1 MNFDFGDNMKK
12 SLKLYD
18 VPQISSIQELLL
30 NSATKYTNKLAMED
44 LTNTPINK
52 VTFSELLNY
61 VLKFGSAL
69 KNLGIEEKSHI
80 AIIGENRV
88 QWAISYFTCMA
99 FNYVCVPIDR
109 NLTQNEIFNIIHES
123 DSVAIIFS
131 SNYSDIFD
139 QSNLSLKKLE
149 HFICM
154 DEGLLEAQ
162 FLNMKT
168 LIDEGKK
175 ITTAN
180 LPQIDKDALAE
191 IIFTSGSLGRAKGVM
206 LSQGNIAS
214 NIVAMTSMLFI
225 YPEDR
230 FLSVL
235 PMHHSYEC
243 TCGMLCPIYSGAS
256 VHYARNLRTIVDDL
270 QKFNASILL
279 AVPLLFDKMFK
290 KIAKS
295 ISEEKLKS
303 ILVPKLVGLSN
314 FAEKIGIKDIKKKL
328 FAELHQK
335 FGGNI
340 RIFIAGGAAP
350 DPKVALGLRGFG
362 FNFLQGYGLTET
374 SPILALNQLNN
385 FKDHATGLPMPNVEI
400 VIDNPDENGVGEI
413 FAKGT
418 SIMLGYYK
426 NEIATKDAFSN
437 GWFKTGDLGYFDED
451 GFLII
456 AGRKKNVI
464 ISKSG
469 KNVFPEEI
477 EDMLNRSQFILESI
491 VYGKDNNKQDEIIAA
506 KIVPDA
512 EAFIELSESE
522 KVTINE
528 KLMLE
533 VLAKEVEKVNKQLPS
548 FKRVMKFEIREN
560 EFEKTTT
567 QKIKRYSSNNQ

>member
-1 MNFDFGDNMKK
+1 MDKIK
-12 SLKLYD
+12 KLYQ
-18 VPQISSIQELLL
+18 VPQIDSLQELLL
-30 NSATKYTNKLAMED
+30 NSAAKYPNKLAMED
-44 LTNTPINK
+44 LSDTPIGK
-52 VTFSELLNY
+52 VTFTELLNY

-69 KNLGIEEKSHI
+69 KKLGLEERSHI

-99 FNYVCVPIDR
+99 FNYVAVPIDR

-123 DSVAIIFS
+123 NSDTIIFS

-139 QSNLSLKKLE
+139 ESHLSLKKIE

-154 DEGLLEAQ
+154 DEGKLEAQ
-162 FLNMKT
+162 FLNMKE
-168 LIDEGKK
+168 LIDEAPEIKK
-175 ITTAN
+175 DD
-180 LPQIDKDALAE
+180 LPKIDKDELAE

-206 LSQGNIAS
+206 LSQENIAS

-243 TCGMLCPIYSGAS
+243 TCGMLCPIYCGAS
-256 VHYARNLRTIVDDL
+256 VHYARSLRTVVDDL
-270 QKFNASILL
+270 QKVNATILL
-279 AVPLLFDKMFK
+279 AVPLLFDKMYK
-290 KIAKS
+290 KITKS
-295 ISEEKLKS
+295 ISEDKLKS

-314 FAEKIGIKDIKKKL
+314 FAEKVGIKDIKKKL

-350 DPKVALGLRGFG
+350 DPQVASGLRGFG
-362 FNFLQGYGLTET
+362 FNFLQGYGLTES

-385 FKDHATGLPMPNVEI
+385 FKDNAAGLPMPNAKI
-400 VIDNPDENGVGEI
+400 IIDSPDENGVGEI

-426 NEIATKDAFSN
+426 NNEATNDTFQD

-477 EDMLNRSQFILESI
+477 EDMLNRNQFILESI
-491 VYGKDNNKQDEIIAA
+491 VYGKADNKQDEIIAA

-512 EAFIELSESE
+512 EAFIELSERE
-522 KVTINE
+522 HLTINE
-528 KLMLE
+528 SLMRE
-533 VLAKEVEKVNKQLPS
+533 VLNKEIEKVNKQLPS
-548 FKRVMKFEIREN
+548 YKRVVNFEIRET